1 MADSEEDVLLH
12 ALLLQRFPLPESLK
26 TCSFKIQL
34 KYLQKQEEQE
44 YLQRQRQEQ
53 EEQEYLQKQFLDAL
67 AQKTVNNKSLLQQIL
82 KLCKYDPSFK
92 QVVVAHPT
100 SFLEVIVPDSKTD
113 GQAL

>member
-1 MADSEEDVLLH
+1 MADSEEDVLLY

-34 KYLQKQEEQE
+34 KYLRK
-44 YLQRQRQEQ
+44 QEQ
-53 EEQEYLQKQFLDAL
+53 EEQELRQAEFLDAL
-67 AQKTVNNKSLLQQIL
+67 AKKTVNNKSLLQQIL